1 MTKNEIVEIANTL
14 IGYGNVREALDAL
27 SAYVKGLDRY
37 TENDLLMQTANFN
50 RNHRDYHNGM
60 ITKDSYD
67 MVIARLNFAL
77 TQITDRLPE
86 EGNDVEVDLTPPLDP
101 DRDANNNQ
109 SDSVAGTEV
118 RKILFLSANPKDQV
132 NLRLGEELR
141 KVKDGLE
148 AATQRDKFDLVSEP
162 AVRIPTITKVMQ
174 KHKPEIVHFSG
185 HGEGLTGLVV
195 ENDAGQTV
203 LFPNAGLDRLFK
215 LFKQQVKCVVLNACY
230 SKEQAE
236 IISKHGIYVVGMNK
250 DIADKAAIDFSVGF
264 YQSIGEGNDY
274 EFAYEIAMVNVSSN
288 LRDADAPEL
297 WKDGEKISE

>member
-1 MTKNEIVEIANTL
+1 MTKNEIIEIANTL
-14 IGYGNVREALDAL
+14 IGYGKVREALEAL

-60 ITKDSYD
+60 ITKDNYEIV
-67 MVIARLNFAL
+67 MARLNYAL
-77 TQITDRLPE
+77 TQIIERLPE
-86 EGNDVEVDLTPPLDP
+86 QGNEVEADLTPPPDP
-101 DRDANNNQ
+101 DRNANNDKNERTPT
-109 SDSVAGTEV
+109 AEI

-148 AATQRDKFDLVSEP
+148 ASTQRDKFDLVSEP
-162 AVRIPTITKVMQ
+162 AVRIATITKAMQ

-185 HGEGLTGLVV
+185 HGEGITGLVV

-203 LFPNAGLDRLFK
+203 LFPNIGLDRLFK
-215 LFKQQVKCVVLNACY
+215 LFKKQVKCVVLNACY
-230 SKEQAE
+230 SKEQAG